1 MTGAISAPRHLIG
14 GRLVGSDATFEVID
28 PATGEAFARCPDASR
43 EQFEAAVAAARAAF
57 PDWSARP
64 LAERRGALFAFADA
78 LAAAEDDLA
87 PLLTREQ
94 GKPLADARAEVRRT
108 ADHIRGL
115 ASLPLDDEVLRDD
128 GRERIVIGYRPLG
141 VVGAIAPWN
150 APLVLA
156 MHKVAQALYTGNTIV
171 LKPSPFTPLTTL
183 AAGALAAPLFPPG
196 VLNIV
201 AGGNDLGQWITAH
214 PDIAKI
220 TFTGSVATGRK
231 VMAAAGEGLKR
242 VTLEL
247 GGNDPALVLA
257 DADLDHAAAAIARSA
272 FGNCG
277 QICMAVKRIYI
288 DAAVHDDFADRF
300 VAHVRALQVGAG
312 SEPGTTLGPLQ
323 NRAQYDKVRSLIDET
338 HADPRAT
345 FLTGDAPVPPH
356 GYFIAPTV
364 VAGLTDDAPLV
375 RQEQF
380 GPVVPILRFDDED
393 EAVARANATDLGLGA
408 SVWTRDL
415 ECGERIARQLEAG
428 SVWINRHGG
437 NAPDVP
443 FGGARDSGI
452 GREHG
457 VLGLRAYMEMQVRT
471 IPA

>member
-14 GRLVGSDATFEVID
+14 GRLVGSDAAFQVVD
-28 PATGEAFARCPDASR
+28 PATGATFAHCPDASR
-43 EQFEAAVAAARAAF
+43 DQLEAAVTAACAAF
-57 PDWSARP
+57 PEWSARP
-64 LAERRGALFAFADA
+64 LTERRGMLFAFADA
-78 LAAAEDDLA
+78 LAAAEGELA

-94 GKPLADARAEVRRT
+94 GKPLGDARAEVRRT

-115 ASLPLDDEVLRDD
+115 ASLPLDDEILRDD

-196 VLNIV
+196 TLNIV

-214 PDIAKI
+214 PGIAKI

-277 QICMAVKRIYI
+277 QICMAVKRIYV
-288 DAAVHDDFADRF
+288 DAAVHDAFADRF
-300 VAHVRALQVGAG
+300 AAQVRALQVGVG

-323 NRAQYDKVRSLIDET
+323 NRAQYDKVRALIEET
-338 HADPRAT
+338 RADPRAI
-345 FLTGDAPVPPH
+345 FLTGDARVPPH

-364 VAGLTDDAPLV
+364 VAGLADDAPLV

-380 GPVVPILRFDDED
+380 GPVVPILRFDGED
-393 EAVARANATDLGLGA
+393 KAVTRANATELGLGA

-415 ECGERIARQLEAG
+415 DRGERIARRLEAG
-428 SVWINRHGG
+428 SVWINGHGG

-457 VLGLRAYMEMQVRT
+457 VLGLRSYMEMQVRT